1 MNLLSVTL
9 TAAALPVLA
18 ASLYLLLL
26 TLLWRRPPVQPQTH
40 HLPRFIV
47 LVPAHNEAQ
56 GIATTVQSLL
66 AMDYPASRRQVVVV
80 ADNCTDRTADV
91 AAAHGAQVLVR
102 TAPDRRGKGCALQ
115 FGIEW
120 LLAQAGDAPW
130 DALVVV
136 DADTDAPPDLLRALA
151 ARLNEG
157 EQAVQAAYLPRRGG
171 DTGVGIV
178 TEVAL
183 TAFHL
188 VRSSARERLG
198 LSCGL
203 RGNGMAFSRSLLV
216 RVPHTSFSRTE
227 DLEFGVQL
235 GLHGVRVAY
244 AGEAVVRGD
253 MPDREA
259 VVTQQRERWI
269 GGRVAMARRFVPV
282 LLREA
287 VRRPSL
293 MLADLAMDLLVPPLS
308 VLTLLATAG
317 VGISAGA
324 GLVSAGLTTPLAAW
338 GLSFAALVV
347 HVAHAA
353 RVARRG
359 RALLRVAWSLPGYAL
374 GKALITFRSLRRS
387 DERWVRTPRQGELS

>member
-1 MNLLSVTL
+1 MNFLSMTL

-18 ASLYLLLL
+18 ASLYLLAL
-26 TLLWRRPPVQPQTH
+26 TLLSRRPPVRRQTH
-40 HLPRFIV
+40 DLPRFVV

-56 GIATTVQSLL
+56 GIAATVRSLL
-66 AMDYPASRRQVVVV
+66 ATDYPASSRRVVVV

-91 AAAHGAQVLVR
+91 AAAHGAEVLAR
-102 TAPDRRGKGCALQ
+102 TDADRRGKGYALQ
-115 FGIEW
+115 FGIES
-120 LLAQAGDAPW
+120 LLAQVGDAPW
-130 DALVVV
+130 EALVVV
-136 DADTDAPPDLLRALA
+136 DADTDAPPNLLRALA
-151 ARLNEG
+151 SRLNEG
-157 EQAVQAAYLPRRGG
+157 EQAVQAAYLPRHAG
-171 DTGVGIV
+171 DTGIGIV

-203 RGNGMAFSRSLLV
+203 RGNGMAFSRSLLA

-235 GLHGVRVAY
+235 GLQGVRVAY

-253 MPDREA
+253 MPDRQA

-317 VGISAGA
+317 AGISVAA
-324 GLVSAGLTTPLAAW
+324 ALVSGGLTAPLAW

-387 DERWVRTPRQGELS
+387 DERWVRTLRQDELS